1 MLLYRKSRKD
11 RACAV
16 NLRMKARK
24 TMIRIFIILM
34 LFIAGG
40 GAVYLAALN
49 PPRDNIK
56 VTVFPPE
63 FFCENSGN
71 YIDVQTEGN
80 CAAYAAAYVLRHL
93 GEQTDGEKVSG
104 EIKRVFGFVPAKS
117 IVRIFQKHGFSA
129 AAFHGNIDTLKQRL
143 TDGVPVIVF
152 VDIPNDT
159 HYVAVVG
166 YDGQYVYLADSLAE
180 NRNAD
185 EKQYNRKLTTEEFE
199 SIWKTDT
206 PFSENIY
213 IVVSMGKTNGK
224 ASAVF
229 NRRNGIFVLK

>member
-1 MLLYRKSRKD
+1 
-11 RACAV
+11 
-16 NLRMKARK
+16 
-24 TMIRIFIILM
+24 MIRIFIILM
-34 LFIAGG
+34 LSIAGG

-56 VTVFPPE
+56 GAAFPPE
-63 FFCENSGN
+63 FFCESNGN
-71 YIDVQTEGN
+71 YVDAQTEGN

-93 GEQTDGEKVSG
+93 GEQ
-104 EIKRVFGFVPAKS
+104 
-117 IVRIFQKHGFSA
+117 
-129 AAFHGNIDTLKQRL
+129 